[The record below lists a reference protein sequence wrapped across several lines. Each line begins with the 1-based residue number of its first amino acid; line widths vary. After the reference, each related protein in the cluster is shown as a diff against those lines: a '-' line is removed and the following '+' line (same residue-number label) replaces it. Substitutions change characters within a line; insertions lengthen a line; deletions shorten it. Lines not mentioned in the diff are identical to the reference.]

1 MLGSKEERAM
11 KLPIILID
19 NGHGRET
26 PGKRSP
32 DGSFRE
38 WAWTREIAAR
48 IVEQLGE
55 RGVTAFQLVKEE
67 TDVSLAARV
76 GRVEAYCREYGKKN
90 IILVSVHCNAAEDGS
105 AWHSAQGWSAYTTP
119 AETDS
124 DELALCLYET
134 AEDCLKGRKIR
145 VYKNKSNPDWEANLY
160 ILRKTSCAA
169 VLTENFFMD
178 NHDDVAYLRSEE
190 GKAAIVGCHVQGIIE
205 YIKNEYE

>member
-1 MLGSKEERAM
+1 M

-38 WAWTREIAAR
+38 WAWTREVASR
-48 IVEQLGE
+48 IVEQLNE
-55 RGVTAFQLVKEE
+55 RGVTAFQLVREE
-67 TDVSLAARV
+67 TDVSLPSRV

-90 IILVSVHCNAAEDGS
+90 VVLLSVHCNAAGDGS

-124 DELALCLYET
+124 DELALCLYKA

-178 NHDDVAYLRSEE
+178 NKADVKYLLSPE
-190 GKAAIVGCHVQGIIE
+190 GHEAVIKCHVEGIIN
-205 YIKNEYE
+205 YVQSL